1 LSNQSIHDTF
11 VRNNT
16 RGDWMFFNLLG
27 LIKRRLITFILGA
40 MVVGLVVGSLVD
52 VSILKEFILPLT
64 FLLVYPMLVPLNFA
78 SLKQKENNVLQVTV
92 QIINFVLFPL
102 FAYLIGLAFFEN
114 VYLRLGLLLIALLP
128 TSGMSISWTVMAK
141 GNVNAVI
148 RMVIIGL
155 LLGAILSPL
164 YISFLLG
171 AEVNVPVMKI
181 FSQILIVVFI
191 PLVAAYFT
199 QEYLVRKYG
208 KERFHGGIKQKFPPF
223 STFGV
228 VLIIFVAVSLRAKV
242 LINNPAILLEI
253 VVPMLLFYLLMGA
266 SSIVIGRLFFSRKE
280 AIALVNGTLI
290 RNLSLSLAIVLS
302 AFPEASIAAV
312 LIALSYVLQVQ
323 VAAWNVR
330 LTKKIFPEIS
340 KGVSA

>member
-1 LSNQSIHDTF
+1 
-11 VRNNT
+11 
-16 RGDWMFFNLLG
+16 MFFALLG
-27 LIKRRLITFILGA
+27 LIKKRLITFIIGA
-40 MVVGLVVGSLVD
+40 MLLGLLIGSLFEVGF
-52 VSILKEFILPLT
+52 LKEFILPLT
-64 FLLVYPMLVPLNFA
+64 FLLVYPMLVPLNFS
-78 SLKQKENNVLQVTV
+78 SLKQKENNVLQVVV
-92 QIINFVLFPL
+92 QVINFVLFPA
-102 FAYLIGLAFFEN
+102 FAYFIGLLFFEN

-155 LLGAILSPL
+155 LLGAFLSPI
-164 YISFLLG
+164 YISVLLG
-171 AEVNVPVMKI
+171 AEVDVPVMQI
-181 FSQILIVVFI
+181 FTQILLVVFI
-191 PLVAAYFT
+191 PLIAAFFT
-199 QEYLVRKYG
+199 QRYLIKRYG
-208 KERFHGGIKQKFPPF
+208 RERFHGGIKQKFPPF

-253 VVPMLLFYLLMGA
+253 VLPMFLFYLLMGT
-266 SSIVIGRLFFSRKE
+266 SVIMIGRIFFARKE

-323 VAAWNVR
+323 VAAWSVR
-330 LTKKIFPEIS
+330 LSKTIFPEKI
-340 KGVSA
+340 VN

>member
-1 LSNQSIHDTF
+1 
-11 VRNNT
+11 
-16 RGDWMFFNLLG
+16 MFFNLLG

-78 SLKQKENNVLQVTV
+78 SLKEKENNVLQLVV
-92 QIINFVLFPL
+92 QGINFIVFPL
-102 FAYLIGLAFFEN
+102 FAYGIGLIFFEN

-155 LLGAILSPL
+155 LLGAVLSPL

-171 AEVNVPVMKI
+171 AEVDVPVMQI
-181 FSQILIVVFI
+181 FTQILIVVFI
-191 PLVAAYFT
+191 PLIAAFFT
-199 QEYLVRKYG
+199 QRILIGRYG
-208 KERFHGGIKQKFPPF
+208 EDKFHASIKKKFPPF

-253 VVPMLLFYLLMGA
+253 IVPMLLFYLLMGGT
-266 SSIVIGRLFFSRKE
+266 SILIGRIFFKRKE

-330 LTKKIFPEIS
+330 LTNRIFPVKFLE
-340 KGVSA
+340 KVS